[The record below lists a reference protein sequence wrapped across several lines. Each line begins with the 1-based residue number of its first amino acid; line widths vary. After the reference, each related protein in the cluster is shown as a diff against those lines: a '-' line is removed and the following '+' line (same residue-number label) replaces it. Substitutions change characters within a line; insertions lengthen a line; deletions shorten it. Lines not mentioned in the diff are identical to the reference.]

1 MCATE
6 GVSISCTAGGAMGR
20 ATHVDRDLGD
30 ELSAWVAAAELA
42 RTGNEV
48 LLQQSTPS
56 ESSHRAEPGLM
67 ESLAT
72 GMAAG
77 RIRLCHHQEAVQA
90 PWHWL
95 ASHPADISQ
104 AETLCHQLRRQ
115 GPDNLVLINQ
125 SNFGIGA
132 SDRLH
137 ALLDHAR
144 QQSLVCLPDTLQQ
157 GQALQQFAT
166 PETLLVGC
174 EETDARLRLRALLRP
189 FSLRLQQIQWM
200 SRREAEFSKFAIS
213 GMLALRLGYIN
224 ELANLADRLGVD
236 IEVGAP
242 GDEQRQA
249 DRPPLPGPGLW
260 FWWSPLHPVHRGAG
274 RYTGRSSPLDPA
286 QHGAERKRAP
296 ERAAISQTLAALP
309 LRSARAAHR
318 HLGLCLQA
326 GGGQRRQR
334 PLLRV
339 IRALLAQ
346 GAQVQVHDPEALP
359 ALQNALGR
367 VAGLSLH
374 QDPYH
379 AARETDA
386 LLLLTEW
393 PQYSSPD
400 YARLLRSMQTPLIV
414 DRPQPVRT
422 GLPAPAGL
430 HLLRRG
436 ALSRPPGRSGRQPV
450 AVLF

>member
-1 MCATE
+1 MLIA
-6 GVSISCTAGGAMGR
+6 IW
-20 ATHVDRDLGD
+20 GD

-77 RIRLCHHQEAVQA
+77 RIRLCHHQESVQA

-236 IEVGAP
+236 IEVVRQGMSSDKRIGPHYLAP
-242 GDEQRQA
+242 GCGFGGHHFTQYIEGLADILAEARHSTLLNTVLSENERQKE
-249 DRPPLPGPGLW
+249 LPFRKLWQHYRCDLQGRRIAIWGCAFKPGVA
-260 FWWSPLHPVHRGAG
+260 SV
-274 RYTGRSSPLDPA
+274 DN
-286 QHGAERKRAP
+286 AP
-296 ERAAISQTLAALP
+296 S
-309 LRSARAAHR
+309 
-318 HLGLCLQA
+318 
-326 GGGQRRQR
+326 
-334 PLLRV
+334 LRV

-414 DRPQPVRT
+414 DGRNLFEPDY
-422 GLPAPAGL
+422 
-430 HLLRRG
+430 LRQLG
-436 ALSRPPGRSGRQPV
+436 FTYYGVGR
-450 AVLF
+450 